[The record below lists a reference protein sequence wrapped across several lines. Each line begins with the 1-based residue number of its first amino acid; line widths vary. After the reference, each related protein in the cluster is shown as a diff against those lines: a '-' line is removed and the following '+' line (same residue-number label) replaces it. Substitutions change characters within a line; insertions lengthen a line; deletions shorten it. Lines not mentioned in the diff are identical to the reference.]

1 MNKFSVQ
8 SLPVHPDAPESQV
21 PANDQ
26 HAGKT
31 RGLGLAEAANDQQEI
46 LPMMSAGDG
55 GNSTT
60 SGPPDPPPDPD
71 PDAQRQQK

>member
-8 SLPVHPDAPESQV
+8 SLPVHDNAPESQV

-31 RGLGLAEAANDQQEI
+31 LGIGLAEAANDQLEI
-46 LPMMSAGDG
+46 LPMMSAGGD

-60 SGPPDPPPDPD
+60 SGPPDQPTDPD
-71 PDAQRQQK
+71 PDKTRALA